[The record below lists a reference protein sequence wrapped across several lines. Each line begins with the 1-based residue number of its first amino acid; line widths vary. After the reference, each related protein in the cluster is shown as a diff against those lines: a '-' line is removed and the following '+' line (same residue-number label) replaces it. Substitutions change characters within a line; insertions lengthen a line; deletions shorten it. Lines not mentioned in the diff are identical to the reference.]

1 MSQISVISKLTG
13 VETTTEGTQITL
25 DHSSIVKL
33 NVDRA
38 NIADYSRSGNDLVIT
53 LNSGEV
59 ITLKNFYV
67 TDAQGVSQLVLE
79 ESDGALW
86 WIEDPTGAATYESIA
101 STDALLAASG
111 SDAGGAAAWPWVL
124 GGLAA
129 AGGIAIAAGTG
140 GGGGGD
146 DDNNNPNPGNP
157 GNPSEPDTTP
167 PNAPTNLQVSPDGKT
182 VTGTAEPGSTITLKD
197 ADGNTIGTGKVGSDG
212 KFTIDLGTPLTN
224 GEQIT
229 ATATDPSG
237 NTSQGGQVTAPDLT
251 APDAPAN
258 LEVSPDGKTVSGTAE
273 PGSTVTLKD
282 ADGNTIGTGKAGSDG
297 KFTIDLGTPLT
308 NGEQITATA
317 TDPSGNTSPGVQ
329 VTAPDS
335 TAPAAPEIV
344 TVNDNVGT
352 EAGPLSNGQRTD
364 DARPTFSGISEAGT
378 VITFY
383 DNGKPIG
390 TATADATGKWS
401 FTPSTNLSEGNH
413 AITTTATDAAGNQS
427 GLSQPINFTVDLT
440 PPDMPEATLN
450 STGTQITGT
459 AEPGS
464 KIVITNN
471 AGVQIGTAT
480 ADSNGNYIANLN
492 PAQVNGEII
501 SVVASDAAGNQSSPA
516 LVNAADITAPAAPG
530 NLVVAEDGASVSGTA
545 EPNSTIIIKAPD
557 GTIIGQATAGP
568 DGTFTIPISPAQTN
582 GEALAVTATDGSGNT
597 SPSGFADAPDSTP
610 PLAPENV
617 VISADGTT
625 VTGTAEPGSTVTIR
639 ENGVKVGEAVADDQG
654 NFSVDLIP
662 PKANGE
668 ALTADATDTAGNTGP
683 TAPFDAPDITAAQ
696 TPVITGVEDNAL
708 DVTGPVSQ
716 NGLTNDKTPTINGTG
731 EPGTTITLYSGTTEI
746 GTAVVGPDGQ
756 WSITLETDLPDGG
769 HVLTATAVD
778 ANNNLSGTSNTWS
791 ITVDTAAPGA
801 PAITQVI
808 DDVPGRTGPL
818 DNNQITNDTLP
829 TLNGTG
835 EPGSTVTIRLDGQ
848 DIGTAIVNNGGA
860 WTFTPTTALGNGQHT
875 FTVVASDA
883 AGNTSASSPGFTFTV
898 DTTPPPAATLDTVS
912 DNIGTVQV
920 PLNSGD
926 TTDDTLPQLQGT
938 APEGTTITIY
948 DGTTLLGTA
957 VLDGSGGWSFTPTT
971 PLTDG
976 PHSLTVHA
984 TDEAGNTTI
993 SPPFELAI
1001 DTTAPATPDIPEIT
1015 VNPDGATPGTALNPG
1030 ETTRDTTPTLSGS
1043 GTPGDTVNIYDGA
1056 TKIGEAEIDGDGN
1069 WSWTPEDPLP
1079 DGTYDL
1085 SLTVTNQD
1093 SAGNESAPSTPVTIT
1108 IDTDAPGQPGIPTVT
1123 DSVSQ
1128 ITGPVDNGGTTND
1141 PRPVLSG
1148 TGTPNDVITIYDQV
1162 GTGEPQAVG
1171 SVTVDGSGNWSWR
1184 PESNI
1189 GEGTHQ
1195 YTATATDEAGNESL
1209 PSTGITITV
1218 DTLAPDT
1225 PLIGSIGG
1233 AQNGGSTNDNTP
1245 VIGGGGT
1252 TGETVIIYNNGVEVD
1267 RVEIAN
1273 GEWSYTL
1280 PTQTDGPLN
1289 ITVAAVDDAG
1299 NLSPLSPVFSV
1310 TVDTQAPT
1318 VPQID
1323 AVSDSQLT
1331 NSVFTP
1337 ATVPQPSPGLAS
1349 RVRA

>member
-67 TDAQGVSQLVLE
+67 ADAQGVSQLVLE

-413 AITTTATDAAGNQS
+413 AITTTATDAAGNTSPASTAVTFVVDTVAPGAPAITGMTDDVAPNTGVLGSGSTTNDPRPQLTGTAEAGSTVTIYDNGIAIGTAVVGSNGSWSFTPSVNLSEGSHQLTVRATDIAGNTGPASPAFTVTVDVTTPPVPTGFIVNDDTGGLKGTITAGQFTDESQPRLTGRGEPGSTITVYDNGVAIGSTTVLPNGTWSITPTTPLAEGAHSITLRETDAAGNQS

-480 ADSNGNYIANLN
+480 ADSNGNYVANLN

-683 TAPFDAPDITAAQ
+683 TAPFDAPETPARPRRLTRRTSPRHKPRSSQAWRMMRSTSPVLSARTVSPTTKPRPSTERASPAQ
-696 TPVITGVEDNAL
+696 RSP
-708 DVTGPVSQ
+708 S
-716 NGLTNDKTPTINGTG
+716 
-731 EPGTTITLYSGTTEI
+731 
-746 GTAVVGPDGQ
+746 
-756 WSITLETDLPDGG
+756 
-769 HVLTATAVD
+769 
-778 ANNNLSGTSNTWS
+778 
-791 ITVDTAAPGA
+791 TAAPLKSALRWLGLTA
-801 PAITQVI
+801 S
-808 DDVPGRTGPL
+808 GPSRWKR
-818 DNNQITNDTLP
+818 IFP
-829 TLNGTG
+829 TAGTC
-835 EPGSTVTIRLDGQ
+835 
-848 DIGTAIVNNGGA
+848 
-860 WTFTPTTALGNGQHT
+860 
-875 FTVVASDA
+875 
-883 AGNTSASSPGFTFTV
+883 
-898 DTTPPPAATLDTVS
+898 
-912 DNIGTVQV
+912 
-920 PLNSGD
+920 
-926 TTDDTLPQLQGT
+926 
-938 APEGTTITIY
+938 
-948 DGTTLLGTA
+948 
-957 VLDGSGGWSFTPTT
+957 
-971 PLTDG
+971 
-976 PHSLTVHA
+976 
-984 TDEAGNTTI
+984 
-993 SPPFELAI
+993 
-1001 DTTAPATPDIPEIT
+1001 
-1015 VNPDGATPGTALNPG
+1015 
-1030 ETTRDTTPTLSGS
+1030 
-1043 GTPGDTVNIYDGA
+1043 
-1056 TKIGEAEIDGDGN
+1056 
-1069 WSWTPEDPLP
+1069 
-1079 DGTYDL
+1079 
-1085 SLTVTNQD
+1085 
-1093 SAGNESAPSTPVTIT
+1093 
-1108 IDTDAPGQPGIPTVT
+1108 
-1123 DSVSQ
+1123 
-1128 ITGPVDNGGTTND
+1128 
-1141 PRPVLSG
+1141 
-1148 TGTPNDVITIYDQV
+1148 
-1162 GTGEPQAVG
+1162 
-1171 SVTVDGSGNWSWR
+1171 
-1184 PESNI
+1184 
-1189 GEGTHQ
+1189 
-1195 YTATATDEAGNESL
+1195 
-1209 PSTGITITV
+1209 
-1218 DTLAPDT
+1218 
-1225 PLIGSIGG
+1225 
-1233 AQNGGSTNDNTP
+1233 
-1245 VIGGGGT
+1245 
-1252 TGETVIIYNNGVEVD
+1252 
-1267 RVEIAN
+1267 
-1273 GEWSYTL
+1273 
-1280 PTQTDGPLN
+1280 
-1289 ITVAAVDDAG
+1289 
-1299 NLSPLSPVFSV
+1299 
-1310 TVDTQAPT
+1310 
-1318 VPQID
+1318 
-1323 AVSDSQLT
+1323 
-1331 NSVFTP
+1331 
-1337 ATVPQPSPGLAS
+1337 
-1349 RVRA
+1349 

>member
-352 EAGPLSNGQRTD
+352 EAGPLSNGQHTD

-480 ADSNGNYIANLN
+480 ADSNGNYVANLN

-501 SVVASDAAGNQSSPA
+501 SVVASDAAGNQSYPA

-582 GEALAVTATDGSGNT
+582 GEALEVTATDGSGNT

-639 ENGVKVGEAVADDQG
+639 ENGIKVGEAVADDQG

-696 TPVITGVEDNAL
+696 TPVITGVEDDAL

-835 EPGSTVTIRLDGQ
+835 EPGST
-848 DIGTAIVNNGGA
+848 
-860 WTFTPTTALGNGQHT
+860 
-875 FTVVASDA
+875 
-883 AGNTSASSPGFTFTV
+883 
-898 DTTPPPAATLDTVS
+898 
-912 DNIGTVQV
+912 
-920 PLNSGD
+920 
-926 TTDDTLPQLQGT
+926 
-938 APEGTTITIY
+938 
-948 DGTTLLGTA
+948 
-957 VLDGSGGWSFTPTT
+957 WS
-971 PLTDG
+971 
-976 PHSLTVHA
+976 
-984 TDEAGNTTI
+984 
-993 SPPFELAI
+993 
-1001 DTTAPATPDIPEIT
+1001 
-1015 VNPDGATPGTALNPG
+1015 
-1030 ETTRDTTPTLSGS
+1030 
-1043 GTPGDTVNIYDGA
+1043 
-1056 TKIGEAEIDGDGN
+1056 
-1069 WSWTPEDPLP
+1069 
-1079 DGTYDL
+1079 
-1085 SLTVTNQD
+1085 
-1093 SAGNESAPSTPVTIT
+1093 
-1108 IDTDAPGQPGIPTVT
+1108 
-1123 DSVSQ
+1123 
-1128 ITGPVDNGGTTND
+1128 
-1141 PRPVLSG
+1141 
-1148 TGTPNDVITIYDQV
+1148 
-1162 GTGEPQAVG
+1162 
-1171 SVTVDGSGNWSWR
+1171 
-1184 PESNI
+1184 
-1189 GEGTHQ
+1189 
-1195 YTATATDEAGNESL
+1195 
-1209 PSTGITITV
+1209 
-1218 DTLAPDT
+1218 
-1225 PLIGSIGG
+1225 
-1233 AQNGGSTNDNTP
+1233 
-1245 VIGGGGT
+1245 
-1252 TGETVIIYNNGVEVD
+1252 
-1267 RVEIAN
+1267 
-1273 GEWSYTL
+1273 
-1280 PTQTDGPLN
+1280 
-1289 ITVAAVDDAG
+1289 
-1299 NLSPLSPVFSV
+1299 
-1310 TVDTQAPT
+1310 
-1318 VPQID
+1318 
-1323 AVSDSQLT
+1323 
-1331 NSVFTP
+1331 
-1337 ATVPQPSPGLAS
+1337 
-1349 RVRA
+1349 

>member
-413 AITTTATDAAGNQS
+413 AITTTATDAAGNTSPASTAVTFVVDTVAPGAPAITGMTDDVAPNTGVLGSGSTTNDPRPQLTGTAEAGSTVTIYDNGIAIGTAVVGSNGSWSFTPSVNLSEGSHQLTVRATDIAGNTGPASPAFTVTVDVTTPPVPTGFIVNDDTGGLKGTITAGQFTDESQPRLTGRGEPGSTITVYDNGVAIGSTTVLPNGTWSITPTTPLAEGAHSITLRETDAAGNQS

-459 AEPGS
+459 A
-464 KIVITNN
+464 
-471 AGVQIGTAT
+471 
-480 ADSNGNYIANLN
+480 DSNGNYVANLN

-516 LVNAADITAPAAPG
+516 LVNAADITAPATPG

-582 GEALAVTATDGSGNT
+582 GEALEVTATDGSGNT

-696 TPVITGVEDNAL
+696 TPVITGVEDDAL

-926 TTDDTLPQLQGT
+926 TTDDTRSCREPHRK
-938 APEGTTITIY
+938 AP
-948 DGTTLLGTA
+948 
-957 VLDGSGGWSFTPTT
+957 P
-971 PLTDG
+971 
-976 PHSLTVHA
+976 SL
-984 TDEAGNTTI
+984 
-993 SPPFELAI
+993 SM
-1001 DTTAPATPDIPEIT
+1001 
-1015 VNPDGATPGTALNPG
+1015 
-1030 ETTRDTTPTLSGS
+1030 
-1043 GTPGDTVNIYDGA
+1043 
-1056 TKIGEAEIDGDGN
+1056 
-1069 WSWTPEDPLP
+1069 
-1079 DGTYDL
+1079 
-1085 SLTVTNQD
+1085 
-1093 SAGNESAPSTPVTIT
+1093 
-1108 IDTDAPGQPGIPTVT
+1108 
-1123 DSVSQ
+1123 
-1128 ITGPVDNGGTTND
+1128 TGP
-1141 PRPVLSG
+1141 PCSARPCL
-1148 TGTPNDVITIYDQV
+1148 
-1162 GTGEPQAVG
+1162 
-1171 SVTVDGSGNWSWR
+1171 
-1184 PESNI
+1184 
-1189 GEGTHQ
+1189 
-1195 YTATATDEAGNESL
+1195 
-1209 PSTGITITV
+1209 
-1218 DTLAPDT
+1218 
-1225 PLIGSIGG
+1225 
-1233 AQNGGSTNDNTP
+1233 
-1245 VIGGGGT
+1245 
-1252 TGETVIIYNNGVEVD
+1252 
-1267 RVEIAN
+1267 
-1273 GEWSYTL
+1273 
-1280 PTQTDGPLN
+1280 
-1289 ITVAAVDDAG
+1289 TVAAAG
-1299 NLSPLSPVFSV
+1299 ALR
-1310 TVDTQAPT
+1310 
-1318 VPQID
+1318 
-1323 AVSDSQLT
+1323 
-1331 NSVFTP
+1331 
-1337 ATVPQPSPGLAS
+1337 QP
-1349 RVRA
+1349 RR

>member
-696 TPVITGVEDNAL
+696 TPVITGVEDDAL

-746 GTAVVGPDGQ
+746 GTAVVGP
-756 WSITLETDLPDGG
+756 E
-769 HVLTATAVD
+769 H
-778 ANNNLSGTSNTWS
+778 
-791 ITVDTAAPGA
+791 
-801 PAITQVI
+801 
-808 DDVPGRTGPL
+808 
-818 DNNQITNDTLP
+818 
-829 TLNGTG
+829 
-835 EPGSTVTIRLDGQ
+835 RL
-848 DIGTAIVNNGGA
+848 
-860 WTFTPTTALGNGQHT
+860 
-875 FTVVASDA
+875 
-883 AGNTSASSPGFTFTV
+883 
-898 DTTPPPAATLDTVS
+898 
-912 DNIGTVQV
+912 
-920 PLNSGD
+920 
-926 TTDDTLPQLQGT
+926 
-938 APEGTTITIY
+938 
-948 DGTTLLGTA
+948 
-957 VLDGSGGWSFTPTT
+957 
-971 PLTDG
+971 
-976 PHSLTVHA
+976 
-984 TDEAGNTTI
+984 
-993 SPPFELAI
+993 
-1001 DTTAPATPDIPEIT
+1001 
-1015 VNPDGATPGTALNPG
+1015 
-1030 ETTRDTTPTLSGS
+1030 
-1043 GTPGDTVNIYDGA
+1043 
-1056 TKIGEAEIDGDGN
+1056 
-1069 WSWTPEDPLP
+1069 
-1079 DGTYDL
+1079 
-1085 SLTVTNQD
+1085 
-1093 SAGNESAPSTPVTIT
+1093 
-1108 IDTDAPGQPGIPTVT
+1108 
-1123 DSVSQ
+1123 
-1128 ITGPVDNGGTTND
+1128 
-1141 PRPVLSG
+1141 
-1148 TGTPNDVITIYDQV
+1148 
-1162 GTGEPQAVG
+1162 
-1171 SVTVDGSGNWSWR
+1171 
-1184 PESNI
+1184 
-1189 GEGTHQ
+1189 
-1195 YTATATDEAGNESL
+1195 
-1209 PSTGITITV
+1209 
-1218 DTLAPDT
+1218 
-1225 PLIGSIGG
+1225 
-1233 AQNGGSTNDNTP
+1233 
-1245 VIGGGGT
+1245 
-1252 TGETVIIYNNGVEVD
+1252 
-1267 RVEIAN
+1267 
-1273 GEWSYTL
+1273 
-1280 PTQTDGPLN
+1280 
-1289 ITVAAVDDAG
+1289 
-1299 NLSPLSPVFSV
+1299 
-1310 TVDTQAPT
+1310 
-1318 VPQID
+1318 
-1323 AVSDSQLT
+1323 
-1331 NSVFTP
+1331 
-1337 ATVPQPSPGLAS
+1337 
-1349 RVRA
+1349 

>member
-480 ADSNGNYIANLN
+480 ADSNGNYVADLN

-625 VTGTAEPGSTVTIR
+625 VTGTAEPGST
-639 ENGVKVGEAVADDQG
+639 
-654 NFSVDLIP
+654 
-662 PKANGE
+662 
-668 ALTADATDTAGNTGP
+668 
-683 TAPFDAPDITAAQ
+683 
-696 TPVITGVEDNAL
+696 
-708 DVTGPVSQ
+708 
-716 NGLTNDKTPTINGTG
+716 
-731 EPGTTITLYSGTTEI
+731 
-746 GTAVVGPDGQ
+746 
-756 WSITLETDLPDGG
+756 
-769 HVLTATAVD
+769 
-778 ANNNLSGTSNTWS
+778 
-791 ITVDTAAPGA
+791 
-801 PAITQVI
+801 
-808 DDVPGRTGPL
+808 
-818 DNNQITNDTLP
+818 
-829 TLNGTG
+829 
-835 EPGSTVTIRLDGQ
+835 
-848 DIGTAIVNNGGA
+848 
-860 WTFTPTTALGNGQHT
+860 
-875 FTVVASDA
+875 
-883 AGNTSASSPGFTFTV
+883 
-898 DTTPPPAATLDTVS
+898 
-912 DNIGTVQV
+912 
-920 PLNSGD
+920 
-926 TTDDTLPQLQGT
+926 
-938 APEGTTITIY
+938 
-948 DGTTLLGTA
+948 
-957 VLDGSGGWSFTPTT
+957 
-971 PLTDG
+971 
-976 PHSLTVHA
+976 
-984 TDEAGNTTI
+984 
-993 SPPFELAI
+993 
-1001 DTTAPATPDIPEIT
+1001 
-1015 VNPDGATPGTALNPG
+1015 
-1030 ETTRDTTPTLSGS
+1030 
-1043 GTPGDTVNIYDGA
+1043 
-1056 TKIGEAEIDGDGN
+1056 
-1069 WSWTPEDPLP
+1069 
-1079 DGTYDL
+1079 
-1085 SLTVTNQD
+1085 
-1093 SAGNESAPSTPVTIT
+1093 
-1108 IDTDAPGQPGIPTVT
+1108 
-1123 DSVSQ
+1123 
-1128 ITGPVDNGGTTND
+1128 
-1141 PRPVLSG
+1141 
-1148 TGTPNDVITIYDQV
+1148 
-1162 GTGEPQAVG
+1162 
-1171 SVTVDGSGNWSWR
+1171 
-1184 PESNI
+1184 
-1189 GEGTHQ
+1189 
-1195 YTATATDEAGNESL
+1195 
-1209 PSTGITITV
+1209 
-1218 DTLAPDT
+1218 
-1225 PLIGSIGG
+1225 
-1233 AQNGGSTNDNTP
+1233 
-1245 VIGGGGT
+1245 
-1252 TGETVIIYNNGVEVD
+1252 
-1267 RVEIAN
+1267 
-1273 GEWSYTL
+1273 
-1280 PTQTDGPLN
+1280 
-1289 ITVAAVDDAG
+1289 
-1299 NLSPLSPVFSV
+1299 
-1310 TVDTQAPT
+1310 
-1318 VPQID
+1318 
-1323 AVSDSQLT
+1323 
-1331 NSVFTP
+1331 
-1337 ATVPQPSPGLAS
+1337 
-1349 RVRA
+1349 

>member
-38 NIADYSRSGNDLVIT
+38 DISGYSRSGNDLVIT
-53 LNSGEV
+53 LHSGEV

-111 SDAGGAAAWPWVL
+111 SDTGGAAAWPWVL
-124 GGLAA
+124 GGLAV

-146 DDNNNPNPGNP
+146 DDNNSPSPGNP

-167 PNAPTNLQVSPDGKT
+167 PDAPTNLQVSPDGKT
-182 VTGTAEPGSTITLKD
+182 VTGTAEPGSTI
-197 ADGNTIGTGKVGSDG
+197 
-212 KFTIDLGTPLTN
+212 
-224 GEQIT
+224 
-229 ATATDPSG
+229 
-237 NTSQGGQVTAPDLT
+237 
-251 APDAPAN
+251 
-258 LEVSPDGKTVSGTAE
+258 
-273 PGSTVTLKD
+273 TLKD

-317 TDPSGNTSPGVQ
+317 TDPSDNTSLGGQ
-329 VTAPDS
+329 VTAPDL
-335 TAPAAPEIV
+335 TAPDAPANLEV
-344 TVNDNVGT
+344 SPDGKTV
-352 EAGPLSNGQRTD
+352 
-364 DARPTFSGISEAGT
+364 
-378 VITFY
+378 
-383 DNGKPIG
+383 
-390 TATADATGKWS
+390 
-401 FTPSTNLSEGNH
+401 
-413 AITTTATDAAGNQS
+413 
-427 GLSQPINFTVDLT
+427 
-440 PPDMPEATLN
+440 
-450 STGTQITGT
+450 TGT

-464 KIVITNN
+464 TVTLKDADGNTIGTGKAGNDGKFTIDLGTPLTN
-471 AGVQIGTAT
+471 GEQITAT
-480 ADSNGNYIANLN
+480 ATDPSGNTS
-492 PAQVNGEII
+492 PGGQVT
-501 SVVASDAAGNQSSPA
+501 AP
-516 LVNAADITAPAAPG
+516 DITPPAAPG

-582 GEALAVTATDGSGNT
+582 GEALEVTATDGSGNT

-639 ENGVKVGEAVADDQG
+639 ENGVKVGEAVANDQG

-696 TPVITGVEDNAL
+696 IPVITGVVDDAPG
-708 DVTGPVSQ
+708 VTGPVSQ
-716 NGLTNDKTPTINGTG
+716 NGLTNDSTPTINGTG

-746 GTAVVGPDGQ
+746 GTAVVSANGQ
-756 WSITLETDLPDGG
+756 WSITLETALPDGG

-808 DDVPGRTGPL
+808 DDVPGRTGAL
-818 DNNQITNDTLP
+818 DTNETTNDTLP

-848 DIGTAIVNNGGA
+848 DIGTAVVNSGGA
-860 WTFTPTTALGNGQHT
+860 WTFTPTTPLVNGQHT

-883 AGNTSASSPGFTFTV
+883 AGNASAPSADFTLTV
-898 DTTPPPAATLDTVS
+898 DTTPPPAATIDTVS
-912 DNIGTVQV
+912 DNVGPVQL

-938 APEGTTITIY
+938 APDGTTIAIY
-948 DGTTLLGTA
+948 DGTTLLGPA

-1015 VNPDGATPGTALNPG
+1015 VNPDGGTPGTALNPG

-1069 WSWTPEDPLP
+1069 WSWTPTTPLP

-1108 IDTDAPGQPGIPTVT
+1108 IDTDAP
-1123 DSVSQ
+1123 S
-1128 ITGPVDNGGTTND
+1128 
-1141 PRPVLSG
+1141 R
-1148 TGTPNDVITIYDQV
+1148 
-1162 GTGEPQAVG
+1162 EPQ
-1171 SVTVDGSGNWSWR
+1171 R
-1184 PESNI
+1184 
-1189 GEGTHQ
+1189 
-1195 YTATATDEAGNESL
+1195 
-1209 PSTGITITV
+1209 
-1218 DTLAPDT
+1218 
-1225 PLIGSIGG
+1225 
-1233 AQNGGSTNDNTP
+1233 
-1245 VIGGGGT
+1245 
-1252 TGETVIIYNNGVEVD
+1252 
-1267 RVEIAN
+1267 
-1273 GEWSYTL
+1273 
-1280 PTQTDGPLN
+1280 
-1289 ITVAAVDDAG
+1289 
-1299 NLSPLSPVFSV
+1299 
-1310 TVDTQAPT
+1310 
-1318 VPQID
+1318 
-1323 AVSDSQLT
+1323 
-1331 NSVFTP
+1331 
-1337 ATVPQPSPGLAS
+1337 
-1349 RVRA
+1349 

>member
-480 ADSNGNYIANLN
+480 ADSNGNYVADLN

-696 TPVITGVEDNAL
+696 TPVITGVEDDAL

-860 WTFTPTTALGNGQHT
+860 WTFTPTTALG
-875 FTVVASDA
+875 
-883 AGNTSASSPGFTFTV
+883 
-898 DTTPPPAATLDTVS
+898 
-912 DNIGTVQV
+912 
-920 PLNSGD
+920 
-926 TTDDTLPQLQGT
+926 
-938 APEGTTITIY
+938 
-948 DGTTLLGTA
+948 
-957 VLDGSGGWSFTPTT
+957 
-971 PLTDG
+971 
-976 PHSLTVHA
+976 
-984 TDEAGNTTI
+984 
-993 SPPFELAI
+993 
-1001 DTTAPATPDIPEIT
+1001 
-1015 VNPDGATPGTALNPG
+1015 
-1030 ETTRDTTPTLSGS
+1030 
-1043 GTPGDTVNIYDGA
+1043 
-1056 TKIGEAEIDGDGN
+1056 
-1069 WSWTPEDPLP
+1069 
-1079 DGTYDL
+1079 
-1085 SLTVTNQD
+1085 
-1093 SAGNESAPSTPVTIT
+1093 
-1108 IDTDAPGQPGIPTVT
+1108 
-1123 DSVSQ
+1123 
-1128 ITGPVDNGGTTND
+1128 
-1141 PRPVLSG
+1141 
-1148 TGTPNDVITIYDQV
+1148 
-1162 GTGEPQAVG
+1162 
-1171 SVTVDGSGNWSWR
+1171 
-1184 PESNI
+1184 
-1189 GEGTHQ
+1189 
-1195 YTATATDEAGNESL
+1195 
-1209 PSTGITITV
+1209 
-1218 DTLAPDT
+1218 
-1225 PLIGSIGG
+1225 
-1233 AQNGGSTNDNTP
+1233 
-1245 VIGGGGT
+1245 
-1252 TGETVIIYNNGVEVD
+1252 
-1267 RVEIAN
+1267 
-1273 GEWSYTL
+1273 
-1280 PTQTDGPLN
+1280 
-1289 ITVAAVDDAG
+1289 
-1299 NLSPLSPVFSV
+1299 
-1310 TVDTQAPT
+1310 
-1318 VPQID
+1318 
-1323 AVSDSQLT
+1323 
-1331 NSVFTP
+1331 
-1337 ATVPQPSPGLAS
+1337 
-1349 RVRA
+1349 

>member
-413 AITTTATDAAGNQS
+413 AITTTATDAAGNTSPASTAVTLVVDTVAPGAPAITGMTDDVAPNTGVLGSGSTTNDPRPQLTGTAEAGSTVTIYDNGIAIGTAVVGSNGSWSFTPSVNLSEGSHQLTVRATDIAGNTGPASPAFTVTVDVTTPPVPTGFIVNDDTGGLKGTITAGQFTDESQPRLTGRGEPGSTITVYDNGVAIGSTTVLPNGTWSITPTTPLAEGAHSITLRETDAAGNQS

-480 ADSNGNYIANLN
+480 ADSNGNYVADLN

-582 GEALAVTATDGSGNT
+582 GEALEVTATDGSGNT

-696 TPVITGVEDNAL
+696 TPVITGVEDDAL

-716 NGLTNDKTPTINGTG
+716 NGLTNDKPR
-731 EPGTTITLYSGTTEI
+731 PSTER
-746 GTAVVGPDGQ
+746 ASPAQ
-756 WSITLETDLPDGG
+756 RSP
-769 HVLTATAVD
+769 
-778 ANNNLSGTSNTWS
+778 S
-791 ITVDTAAPGA
+791 TAAPLKSALRWLGLTA
-801 PAITQVI
+801 S
-808 DDVPGRTGPL
+808 GPL
-818 DNNQITNDTLP
+818 RWKRIFP
-829 TLNGTG
+829 TAGTC
-835 EPGSTVTIRLDGQ
+835 
-848 DIGTAIVNNGGA
+848 
-860 WTFTPTTALGNGQHT
+860 
-875 FTVVASDA
+875 
-883 AGNTSASSPGFTFTV
+883 
-898 DTTPPPAATLDTVS
+898 
-912 DNIGTVQV
+912 
-920 PLNSGD
+920 
-926 TTDDTLPQLQGT
+926 
-938 APEGTTITIY
+938 
-948 DGTTLLGTA
+948 
-957 VLDGSGGWSFTPTT
+957 
-971 PLTDG
+971 
-976 PHSLTVHA
+976 
-984 TDEAGNTTI
+984 
-993 SPPFELAI
+993 
-1001 DTTAPATPDIPEIT
+1001 
-1015 VNPDGATPGTALNPG
+1015 
-1030 ETTRDTTPTLSGS
+1030 
-1043 GTPGDTVNIYDGA
+1043 
-1056 TKIGEAEIDGDGN
+1056 
-1069 WSWTPEDPLP
+1069 
-1079 DGTYDL
+1079 
-1085 SLTVTNQD
+1085 
-1093 SAGNESAPSTPVTIT
+1093 
-1108 IDTDAPGQPGIPTVT
+1108 
-1123 DSVSQ
+1123 
-1128 ITGPVDNGGTTND
+1128 
-1141 PRPVLSG
+1141 
-1148 TGTPNDVITIYDQV
+1148 
-1162 GTGEPQAVG
+1162 
-1171 SVTVDGSGNWSWR
+1171 
-1184 PESNI
+1184 
-1189 GEGTHQ
+1189 
-1195 YTATATDEAGNESL
+1195 
-1209 PSTGITITV
+1209 
-1218 DTLAPDT
+1218 
-1225 PLIGSIGG
+1225 
-1233 AQNGGSTNDNTP
+1233 
-1245 VIGGGGT
+1245 
-1252 TGETVIIYNNGVEVD
+1252 
-1267 RVEIAN
+1267 
-1273 GEWSYTL
+1273 
-1280 PTQTDGPLN
+1280 
-1289 ITVAAVDDAG
+1289 
-1299 NLSPLSPVFSV
+1299 
-1310 TVDTQAPT
+1310 
-1318 VPQID
+1318 
-1323 AVSDSQLT
+1323 
-1331 NSVFTP
+1331 
-1337 ATVPQPSPGLAS
+1337 
-1349 RVRA
+1349 

>member
-67 TDAQGVSQLVLE
+67 ADAQGVSQLVLE

-258 LEVSPDGKTVSGTAE
+258 LVVSPDGKTVSGTAE

-308 NGEQITATA
+308 SGEQISATA

-383 DNGKPIG
+383 DNGRPIG

-401 FTPSTNLSEGNH
+401 FNPSTNLSEGNH

-696 TPVITGVEDNAL
+696 TPVITGVEDDAL

-957 VLDGSGGWSFTPTT
+957 VLC
-971 PLTDG
+971 L
-976 PHSLTVHA
+976 
-984 TDEAGNTTI
+984 
-993 SPPFELAI
+993 
-1001 DTTAPATPDIPEIT
+1001 
-1015 VNPDGATPGTALNPG
+1015 
-1030 ETTRDTTPTLSGS
+1030 
-1043 GTPGDTVNIYDGA
+1043 
-1056 TKIGEAEIDGDGN
+1056 
-1069 WSWTPEDPLP
+1069 
-1079 DGTYDL
+1079 
-1085 SLTVTNQD
+1085 
-1093 SAGNESAPSTPVTIT
+1093 
-1108 IDTDAPGQPGIPTVT
+1108 
-1123 DSVSQ
+1123 
-1128 ITGPVDNGGTTND
+1128 
-1141 PRPVLSG
+1141 
-1148 TGTPNDVITIYDQV
+1148 
-1162 GTGEPQAVG
+1162 
-1171 SVTVDGSGNWSWR
+1171 
-1184 PESNI
+1184 
-1189 GEGTHQ
+1189 
-1195 YTATATDEAGNESL
+1195 
-1209 PSTGITITV
+1209 
-1218 DTLAPDT
+1218 
-1225 PLIGSIGG
+1225 
-1233 AQNGGSTNDNTP
+1233 
-1245 VIGGGGT
+1245 
-1252 TGETVIIYNNGVEVD
+1252 
-1267 RVEIAN
+1267 
-1273 GEWSYTL
+1273 
-1280 PTQTDGPLN
+1280 
-1289 ITVAAVDDAG
+1289 
-1299 NLSPLSPVFSV
+1299 
-1310 TVDTQAPT
+1310 
-1318 VPQID
+1318 
-1323 AVSDSQLT
+1323 
-1331 NSVFTP
+1331 
-1337 ATVPQPSPGLAS
+1337 
-1349 RVRA
+1349 